1 LSDRIESWVID
12 AGSVRI
18 RLDQFLVG
26 RIPGES
32 RSQIQNW
39 IRKGYAQV
47 NNDRVKTGYLTKLND
62 RISLKIPGLPM
73 DALLPEEI
81 PLDVLFEDS
90 DLAVI
95 NKPAG
100 LVCHAGA
107 GIRSG
112 TLVNALLFRMGP
124 LTAGDPGRPGIVHR
138 LDKLTSGVMLVAK
151 NNYAHRRL
159 SQQFKNRE
167 VKKEYTALVHG
178 CFTPDSGTI
187 DMPLGRD
194 PKNRKK
200 MSPRAHRKR
209 TAVTHY
215 FTAMNYGSVSLLGIR
230 LETGRTHQIRVHLAC
245 KGHPIVGDSL
255 YGANRIRNLPE
266 ELSAAAQKLQRPFLH
281 SRLLEFHHPR
291 SGELLS
297 FTSPLP
303 SELQAFLS
311 VLQDL
316 PARRT
321 HNRSA

>member
-1 LSDRIESWVID
+1 LSDRIESWIID

-26 RIPGES
+26 RFPGES
-32 RSQIQNW
+32 RSQIQSW
-39 IRKGYAQV
+39 IRKGYAKA
-47 NNDRVKTGYLTKLND
+47 NNEMVKTGYLTKLD
-62 RISLKIPGLPM
+62 DHISLKIPDRPP
-73 DALLPEEI
+73 DSLLPEAI

-107 GIRSG
+107 GIHSG
-112 TLVNALLFRMGP
+112 TLVNALLYRMGP

-151 NNYAHRRL
+151 NNYAHRQL
-159 SQQFKNRE
+159 SQQFKNRR

-178 CFTPDSGTI
+178 CLTPSSGTI
-187 DMPLGRD
+187 DMSLGRD
-194 PKNRKK
+194 PQNRKK

-215 FTAMNYGSVSLLGIR
+215 FTEGNYGYVSLLGIR
-230 LETGRTHQIRVHLAC
+230 IETGRTHQIRVHLAC

-255 YGANRIRNLPE
+255 YGANRSRNLPV

-281 SRLLEFHHPR
+281 SRLLEFQHPR

-297 FTSPLP
+297 FTSPIP
-303 SELQAFLS
+303 SELQSFLNA
-311 VLQDL
+311 VHDL
-316 PARRT
+316 STRGT
-321 HNRSA
+321 HDRSA